1 MYRENLP
8 QLITIVVA
16 GGTGTIVVSMQGE
29 FISIGIKPS
38 DSQAKYN
45 IDITDNGGFGICGGS
60 NLVGITTMPCNGHG
74 GYRGWSWKLQRIR

>member
-38 DSQAKYN
+38 DS
-45 IDITDNGGFGICGGS
+45 
-60 NLVGITTMPCNGHG
+60 
-74 GYRGWSWKLQRIR
+74 